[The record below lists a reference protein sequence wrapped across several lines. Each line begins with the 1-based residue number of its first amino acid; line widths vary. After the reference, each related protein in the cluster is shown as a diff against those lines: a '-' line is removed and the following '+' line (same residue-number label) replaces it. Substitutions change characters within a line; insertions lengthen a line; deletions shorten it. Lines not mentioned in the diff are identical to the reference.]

1 MHLHTLLPSP
11 HELLRPSADTPASS
25 VHLGLKGEGKANRN
39 GVIAAGSKRVS
50 HLLYNTVQQR
60 DLLSFSCHSNIIL
73 NPAWGHCSICS
84 RATVA
89 WKLCEPLNGH
99 CVSAHAE
106 CYYFTHSAVGLITAC
121 ITPDCGDQ
129 TPTVLPAQWDIIPIG
144 SSHGMFFLSHF
155 FFFAQ
160 RNRSRSS
167 LLGYCGGFIMFPG
180 LIFFYH
186 SSMPLVLIWVLT
198 KPALSP
204 SGDKKKVPS
213 SLHRSVRS
221 DFRIAESDNQSIC
234 MGIVSCLSSLFRDHS
249 LTLLLREPHI

>member
-129 TPTVLPAQWDIIPIG
+129 TPTVLPAQWDIIPIS

-155 FFFAQ
+155 FFFRPEKQESVLSA
-160 RNRSRSS
+160 R
-167 LLGYCGGFIMFPG
+167 LLWGVYNVPRADFF
-180 LIFFYH
+180 LSFFYATCPH
-186 SSMPLVLIWVLT
+186 L
-198 KPALSP
+198 
-204 SGDKKKVPS
+204 GFDKAS
-213 SLHRSVRS
+213 
-221 DFRIAESDNQSIC
+221 FESQ
-234 MGIVSCLSSLFRDHS
+234 R
-249 LTLLLREPHI
+249 R